1 MKTIIC
7 FFVGLMSS
15 YNNMVSFS
23 PPPTTNEVEQV
34 GVQTPSTAPRAINRL
49 QQPLQ
54 QYPFTPQTNEST
66 QQLSKHQLNEIK
78 TIFQLFDPSLS
89 GYVDIPTFE
98 IMLHSLGYRM
108 TQSDIICILDDI
120 LSDEDTNH
128 RQGASTASTRIDL
141 QLAIQILVT
150 KGYTTNR
157 SNSSIEDEIQSYFQL
172 FDCNNKGY
180 GITLNDLKRVY
191 KEVAENN
198 SDDGSINDEML
209 QSMINQFDTTHNG
222 VIGYDEFKTILKP
235 VLSHHMD

>member
-1 MKTIIC
+1 
-7 FFVGLMSS
+7 
-15 YNNMVSFS
+15 MVSFS

-34 GVQTPSTAPRAINRL
+34 GVQTPSTAPRATNRL

-54 QYPFTPQTNEST
+54 QSPFTPQTNNDST
-66 QQLSKHQLNEIK
+66 QQLSKHQFNEIK

-108 TQSDIICILDDI
+108 TQNDIINILDDI

-128 RQGASTASTRIDL
+128 RQGASASSSTRIDI

-157 SNSSIEDEIQSYFQL
+157 SNSSIEDGIQTYFQL
-172 FDCNNKGY
+172 FDSNNKGY
-180 GITLNDLKRVY
+180 ITLNDLKRVY

-198 SDDGSINDEML
+198 SDVGSINDEML

-235 VLSHHMD
+235 VLSRHMD